1 VAEVVVIHKLA
12 LGTPKDFK
20 RDTALAISSSCDDDD
35 DDDNVVVAVEVAI
48 GIQANHRTRNDSS
61 ICL

>member
-1 VAEVVVIHKLA
+1 VVEVVVVIIHEFA

-20 RDTALAISSSCDDDD
+20 RDTALAISSSCVDD
-35 DDDNVVVAVEVAI
+35 VVVVVVKVTI
-48 GIQANHRTRNDSS
+48 CIQANHRTRNDSS

>member
-1 VAEVVVIHKLA
+1 VVELVVVA
-12 LGTPKDFK
+12 LKTPKDFK
-20 RDTALAISSSCDDDD
+20 RDTALTISSSCVDD
-35 DDDNVVVAVEVAI
+35 VVVVVVEVTI